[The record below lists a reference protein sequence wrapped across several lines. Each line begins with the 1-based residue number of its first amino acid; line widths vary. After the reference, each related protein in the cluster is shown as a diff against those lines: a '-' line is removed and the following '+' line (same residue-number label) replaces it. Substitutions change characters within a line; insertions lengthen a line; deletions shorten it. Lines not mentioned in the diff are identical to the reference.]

1 MVDRRWARLIPVAF
15 VTYSLAYVDRANYSF
30 GAAGGMAH
38 ELGITQGA
46 GALLGALF
54 FLGYFFFQIPAAI
67 YAERRSAKRIV
78 AVSLVLW
85 GVLASGTGLI
95 SDLPLLYADRFL
107 LGVTESVVLPGM
119 IILLSHWFTSAE
131 RSRANTFLILGN
143 PVTVLW
149 MSVVSG
155 YLVQSFGWRGLFI
168 IEGAPPILW
177 AIAFWFLVEDTPR
190 AASWLP
196 PGEADRVERALAEEQ
211 RVIAPVRNYGAAF
224 RSPLTVILAAQY
236 FCWSVGVYGFVLW
249 LPSMLK
255 AAGSVGI
262 VEVGWLSAAP
272 YLLATVLMLGTSAL
286 SDRMRVRRG
295 LVWPFLLVGA
305 VAFYASYLV
314 GADNYWLG
322 FGLLVV
328 AGGAMYAPY
337 GPFFAW
343 IAELLPRNVSG
354 ASVALINGCGALGS
368 FAGSYA
374 VGWLD
379 GVTGGTGTSYL
390 LMAGALLIS
399 AGLTLRLREASAPS
413 AVRLAAAK

>member
-1 MVDRRWARLIPVAF
+1 MVDRRWARLIPIAF

-30 GAAGGMAH
+30 GAAGGMTQ
-38 ELGITQGA
+38 ELGITEGA

-67 YAERRSAKRIV
+67 YAEKYSAKRILT
-78 AVSLVLW
+78 VSLVLW
-85 GVLASGTGLI
+85 GVLASGTGMI
-95 SDLPLLYADRFL
+95 SNLPLLYADRFF
-107 LGVTESVVLPGM
+107 LGVMESVVLPGM
-119 IILLSHWFTSAE
+119 IILLSHWFTNHE

-143 PVTVLW
+143 PITVLW

-155 YLVQSFGWRGLFI
+155 YLVHSFGWRWLFI

-177 AIAFWFLVEDTPR
+177 AIAFWFLVEDKPR
-190 AASWLP
+190 QARWLP
-196 PGEADRVERALAEEQ
+196 AAEADRVERVLAEEQ
-211 RVIAPVRNYGAAF
+211 RDIAPVRNYGEAF
-224 RSPLTVILAAQY
+224 RSPLTIILAAQY

-272 YLLATVLMLGTSAL
+272 YLLAAVLMLVASAI
-286 SDRMRVRRG
+286 SDRTRARRA
-295 LVWPFLLVGA
+295 LVWPFLLLGA

-343 IAELLPRNVSG
+343 IAELLPNNVSG
-354 ASVALINGCGALGS
+354 ASIALINGFGALGS

-374 VGWLD
+374 VGWLNAE
-379 GVTGGTGTSYL
+379 TGGPGLSYL

-399 AGLTLRLREASAPS
+399 AGLTLRLREAPNRTAP
-413 AVRLAAAK
+413 ALAAT